1 MSSYNK
7 LVKGVLVFLL
17 YFLVPYVI
25 DMFLPS
31 ITASSTMDLVIR
43 LTLMF
48 LLLLFFIF
56 IYKDD
61 VIRDIKALKKSSF
74 AILGKSLMYFAI
86 MIVGIGAISA
96 ILIVLNPDFVYTNSN
111 IIDALIKEHSLAM
124 IVYVF
129 VITLITEQIVFRK
142 VFKDVLQNKYFF
154 IVFSGIIYGVFQVG
168 YSVSSINDLCTIIP
182 FAFAGIIL
190 SVSYQK
196 TDNIVTPCLVYLFYN
211 LFSLLGVLF

>member
-1 MSSYNK
+1 MKNYNR
-7 LVKGVLVFLL
+7 LIKGVLVFLL

-31 ITASSTMDLVIR
+31 ITQSSSMDLVIR
-43 LTLMF
+43 LSLMF
-48 LLLLFFIF
+48 LLLLFFVF

-61 VIRDIKALKKSSF
+61 MVRDIKALKSNGF
-74 AILGKSLMYFAI
+74 LILGKSLMYFAI
-86 MIVGIGAISA
+86 MIVGIGIISA
-96 ILIVLNPDFVYTNSN
+96 ILIALNPDFIYTNSN

-142 VFKDVLQNKYFF
+142 VFKDILQNRYFF
-154 IVFSGIIYGVFQVG
+154 VIFSGIIYGVFQVG

-190 SVSYQK
+190 SIAYEK

-211 LFSLLGVLF
+211 LFSLLGVII